1 MAAIERID
9 RSHSRLAGEVYQR
22 LVDALVQGTVKPG
35 DRLIQDRLA
44 DELDVSRTPVRDA
57 LLRLKEE
64 GVIEPSGRRGY
75 VVCSLTENGLR
86 DLYGA
91 RDAVE
96 SYAAAVVAE
105 RGEEALEHVREA
117 LAVATARKLRS
128 SRESFEANRSFH
140 RAIVETAGN
149 AYLLS
154 FFDAMWGRAIG
165 ALAYHDF
172 YVHSPHDEFVT
183 EHEALIEELSRGD
196 AARARR
202 AMTEHI
208 AWGLERNLT
217 GRTAERPAAGAG
229 TRGGRNRSHAA

>member
-9 RSHSRLAGEVYQR
+9 RSHSGLAGEVYQR

-44 DELDVSRTPVRDA
+44 EELDVSRTPVRDA

-64 GVIEPSGRRGY
+64 GVVEPSGRRGY
-75 VVCSLTENGLR
+75 VVCSLTEDGLR

-105 RGEEALEHVREA
+105 LGGDTLEQVREA
-117 LAVATARKLRS
+117 LAQATARKLRS

-154 FFDAMWGRAIG
+154 FFDAIWGRAIG

-172 YVHSPHDEFVT
+172 YAHSPHDEFVT
-183 EHEALIEELSRGD
+183 EHEALIKDLASGD
-196 AARARR
+196 PTRARG
-202 AMTEHI
+202 AMAEHI

-217 GRTAERPAAGAG
+217 GRTAKPRRTGAS
-229 TRGGRNRSHAA
+229 GGRKRSHAA